1 METKTTVGPSY
12 KHFVVF
18 TMFLAWVLGGIDRT
32 VISFAAIPIAKE
44 FSIGQAEIGQV
55 FSVFFFGYMLMQIP
69 GGYLVDKFGPKK
81 VLLVIVF
88 VWSIFTG
95 ATGLVTGLTGLLIVR
110 FVFGLAEAPFSA
122 AAGVI
127 IAQIYEAKDRGK
139 AMSMYLSSSGVVM
152 VFAPVIAAQLIDAW
166 GWRYLFYVLG
176 GVGIFIVALFYYTF
190 AGNKLE
196 QARALIANSQAAA
209 GKVARP
215 QAALGQVLKIPM
227 VWYLL
232 IGNFAAYTLMW
243 GLGSWMPK
251 YLFEAYNLNIKAVGT
266 WQMIPGFG
274 SLAGFVASG
283 FIIDALS
290 DMKNRIVAVVL
301 SAASTITLYMLYI
314 GGMTVMQVII
324 IQTIVNFAVA
334 FVCIYMPAMMMK
346 KLPVEVLGRL
356 GGLGLF
362 FAYLGSTL
370 APLAM
375 GMLAK
380 AAGGSIGA
388 SFVYIFGAGVV
399 LTFAMLA
406 MNTSVDKDL
415 QR

>member
-1 METKTTVGPSY
+1 
-12 KHFVVF
+12 
-18 TMFLAWVLGGIDRT
+18 
-32 VISFAAIPIAKE
+32 
-44 FSIGQAEIGQV
+44 
-55 FSVFFFGYMLMQIP
+55 
-69 GGYLVDKFGPKK
+69 
-81 VLLVIVF
+81 
-88 VWSIFTG
+88 
-95 ATGLVTGLTGLLIVR
+95 
-110 FVFGLAEAPFSA
+110 
-122 AAGVI
+122 
-127 IAQIYEAKDRGK
+127 
-139 AMSMYLSSSGVVM
+139 
-152 VFAPVIAAQLIDAW
+152 
-166 GWRYLFYVLG
+166 
-176 GVGIFIVALFYYTF
+176 
-190 AGNKLE
+190 
-196 QARALIANSQAAA
+196 
-209 GKVARP
+209 
-215 QAALGQVLKIPM
+215 
-227 VWYLL
+227 
-232 IGNFAAYTLMW
+232 
-243 GLGSWMPK
+243 
-251 YLFEAYNLNIKAVGT
+251 
-266 WQMIPGFG
+266 
-274 SLAGFVASG
+274 
-283 FIIDALS
+283 
-290 DMKNRIVAVVL
+290 MKNRITAVVL